1 MKILIV
7 EDELISRQIIKKIA
21 EPYGECD
28 IAVNGVEA
36 IELFQNS
43 VNEEEFYN
51 VIFLDIML
59 PEMDGYSVLKNIR
72 EIEESANLPLLEKTK
87 IVMTTSLEESKNIIE
102 AFKEQCD
109 YYIVKPV
116 DRSEVNS
123 ILDNI

>member
-7 EDELISRQIIKKIA
+7 EDELLSRQIIKKMA
-21 EPYGECD
+21 EEYGNCD
-28 IAVNGVEA
+28 IAVNGSEA

-43 VNEEEFYN
+43 INEEDFYD

-72 EIEESANLPLLEKTK
+72 EIEESANLALSEKSK
-87 IVMTTSLEESKNIIE
+87 VVMTTSLEESKNIIT

-109 YYIVKPV
+109 FYIVKPV
-116 DRSEVNS
+116 DRSEINN

>member
-7 EDELISRQIIKKIA
+7 EDELLSRQIIKKMA
-21 EPYGECD
+21 EEYGNCD
-28 IAVNGVEA
+28 IAVNGSEA

-43 VNEEEFYN
+43 ISEEDFYD

-72 EIEESANLPLLEKTK
+72 EIEESANLALSEKSK
-87 IVMTTSLEESKNIIE
+87 VVMTTSLEESKNIIT

-109 YYIVKPV
+109 FYIVKPV
-116 DRSEVNS
+116 DRSEINN

>member
-1 MKILIV
+1 MRILIV

-28 IAVNGVEA
+28 IAVNGIEA

-43 VNEEEFYN
+43 ISEEDFYN

-72 EIEESANLPLLEKTK
+72 EIEESTGIPLLDKAK
-87 IVMTTSLEESKNIIE
+87 IVMTTSLEESKNIIA

>member
-1 MKILIV
+1 MRILIV

-72 EIEESANLPLLEKTK
+72 EIEESANLPLLDKAK